1 MLVSNPAFSN
11 LDPSLLTLTFVKSD
25 QMMHQAL
32 KTTDVNTF
40 KVEEGFVK
48 TGEVITKAGEVGKDM
63 LDLGMFNVQNSAKA
77 PSDTRIQNYSVHKGR
92 DGGKTKILLL
102 DELVPSKAWF
112 WR

>member
-1 MLVSNPAFSN
+1 
-11 LDPSLLTLTFVKSD
+11 
-25 QMMHQAL
+25 MMHQAL

-77 PSDTRIQNYSVHKGR
+77 PKKP
-92 DGGKTKILLL
+92 KTCLL
-102 DELVPSKAWF
+102 EEEGERKMRS
-112 WR
+112 WRK